1 MGLTFLQPAFLLG
14 ALATAVPILIHLIYR
29 RRALVHRFPAV
40 RFLLLA
46 DKRTARKFRLHQW
59 LLLAL
64 RLLAILLLALILA
77 RPLLTGEDVQA
88 AAALPPQATVIL
100 VDNSLSM
107 QYRDQDTARLQRA
120 KALIQHLVQGMRGR
134 DTVAVMPLLAPSAA
148 APTPALLSADTAR
161 VEKELEAILP
171 SHAAVDMHDGF
182 ARAFALLRQSTTAQR
197 RLIVLSDFTVHGWQ
211 DFDLAQFSLLPEQ
224 VELRFIRLG
233 TPQRDANV
241 LIESIEFAE
250 QPFIEQV
257 PLEVK
262 VFIRNRSAETIRHLR
277 LDMLVDQHKIGQQL
291 VDLQPDAQ
299 IAVPFRLSAPTA
311 GLHWG
316 EMRLESDRFAEDD
329 RFYFAMRTV
338 APARILIVDG
348 DPGTSL
354 VASEIFYLL
363 SALQPSGALRQPV
376 FHPTPVTW
384 EGLAQERLTDYQ
396 VIVLCNVEAI
406 APQLR
411 QSLYQFVAS
420 GGGLLFFAGHRV
432 DAARY
437 NAMFYQ
443 SDTRL
448 LPAALGQP
456 IQPTTPSEIETFD
469 DGHTALSLFTN
480 ELRILQHGLFY
491 RYFSLEG
498 QHQAPD
504 VQTLLTLQDG
514 HPLLV
519 EKSVGSGQVMF
530 FTSSADRD
538 WTDLPTRTAYVPLLH
553 GIVSYLANLEAASQ
567 RPNVFMPDPIVL
579 QGRPEDASATLSLHT
594 ADGQQRLVRY
604 TADAT
609 GVHASFADYTVP
621 GLYRVETPKGPD
633 VVTVN
638 ATRAESNFDKLQQD
652 DLQTRWRPL
661 HLVLDEEESLQPDT
675 IDMTRSSKELA
686 SLLILALAG
695 ILALENVYAN
705 RL

>member
-1 MGLTFLQPAFLLG
+1 MGLTFLQPAFLFG
-14 ALATAVPILIHLIYR
+14 ALAAAVPILIHLIYR
-29 RRALVHRFPAV
+29 RRALVHPFPAV

-64 RLLAILLLALILA
+64 RLLVILLLALTLA

-88 AAALPPQATVIL
+88 AATVPPQTTVIL

-107 QYRDQDTARLQRA
+107 QYRDRDTSRLQRA
-120 KALIQHLVQGMRGR
+120 KTLARHLLQGMRVQ
-134 DTVAVMPLLAPSAA
+134 DKVAVVPLLITPEAPPAA
-148 APTPALLSADTAR
+148 AVLNSDTTQI
-161 VEKELEAILP
+161 EKELDALLP
-171 SHAAVDMHDGF
+171 SHAPVDTHD
-182 ARAFALLRQSTTAQR
+182 ALQRAFTLLRQSPTAQR
-197 RLIVLSDFTVHGWQ
+197 RLVVLSDLTVHGWQ
-211 DFDLAQFSLLPEQ
+211 DFDLSQFSILPEQ
-224 VELRFIRLG
+224 VELRFIRVG
-233 TPQRDANV
+233 SPQRDTNV
-241 LIESIEFAE
+241 LIESIQFTE

-257 PLEVK
+257 PLEVMA
-262 VFIRNRSAETIRHLR
+262 FIRNRSAETIRHLR
-277 LDMLVDQHKIGQQL
+277 IDLLLNQHKVGQQL
-291 VDLQPDAQ
+291 VDLPPDAQ
-299 IAVPFRLSAPTA
+299 VAVPFRLTAPAA

-316 EMRLESDRFAEDD
+316 EIRLEPDRFADDD
-329 RFYFAMRTV
+329 RFYFAIRTV

-354 VASEIFYLL
+354 FASETFYLL
-363 SALQPSGALRQPV
+363 SALQPNGALQQPV

-384 EGLAQERLTDYQ
+384 EGLTQERLTDYQ
-396 VIVLCNVEAI
+396 VVVLCNVEAVS
-406 APQLR
+406 PQVR
-411 QSLYQFVAS
+411 QRLYQFVAS
-420 GGGLLFFAGHRV
+420 GGGVLFFAGHRV

-437 NAMFYQ
+437 NAMFSR
-443 SDTRL
+443 SDTIL
-448 LPAALGQP
+448 LPVALGQP
-456 IQPTTPSEIETFD
+456 IQPTTPSEIDTFARE
-469 DGHTALSLFTN
+469 HAALSLFTHDPA
-480 ELRILQHGLFY
+480 LLQHGRFY

-498 QHQAPD
+498 QAPG

-519 EKSVGSGQVMF
+519 EKGVGRGQVMF

-553 GIVSYLANLEAASQ
+553 SLVGYLANLEAAAP
-567 RPNVFMPDPIVL
+567 RPQVFMPDPVFF
-579 QGRPEDASATLSLHT
+579 QGRPEDAGVAFNLHT

-609 GVHASFADYTVP
+609 AGVQAAFANYTVP
-621 GLYRVETPKGPD
+621 GIYRVATPHEPD
-633 VVTVN
+633 LLAVN

-652 DLQTRWRPL
+652 DLQARWHPL
-661 HLVLDEEESLQPDT
+661 RLTLEEEESLLHDRLNTTLPT
-675 IDMTRSSKELA
+675 KELA
-686 SLLILALAG
+686 SLLLLALAG